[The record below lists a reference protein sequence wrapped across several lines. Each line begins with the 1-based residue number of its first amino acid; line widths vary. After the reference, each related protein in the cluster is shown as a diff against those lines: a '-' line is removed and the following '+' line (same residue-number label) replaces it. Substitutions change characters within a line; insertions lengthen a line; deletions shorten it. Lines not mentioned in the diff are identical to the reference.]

1 MLVSLRVKGLFVCG
15 IQSFSTP
22 SNKFLSSTRGSM
34 GFLFLSLSSNRPGSQ
49 NTQQRRCK
57 FAIYNPTC
65 EQKNVSYVFVC
76 KQHVVTRDLPHICRF
91 RLCLIYKEQPRSSPL
106 ISYLRCCVFCQ
117 EQSTKIPLDQIL
129 SFKPER
135 FNFSFAVML
144 VSTRR
149 A

>member
-1 MLVSLRVKGLFVCG
+1 MFVSGGHIVRRNYMLVTLRAKGLFVCG
-15 IQSFSTP
+15 IQSFPPLLT
-22 SNKFLSSTRGSM
+22 SSSHQREGPWGSC
-34 GFLFLSLSSNRPGSQ
+34 FLSLSSNRPGSQ

-91 RLCLIYKEQPRSSPL
+91 RPCLIYKEQPRSSPL

-117 EQSTKIPLDQIL
+117 E
-129 SFKPER
+129 
-135 FNFSFAVML
+135 
-144 VSTRR
+144 
-149 A
+149 